1 MLLLL
6 FPQLSELV
14 RFESFASVR
23 NIKKKMLIKN
33 YLSGMKKVFLN
44 QNKKLFRMF
53 IELQQLQQHFNY
65 VI

>member
-14 RFESFASVR
+14 RFGSFASVR

-44 QNKKLFRMF
+44 QNKKLFVDVYRVTAVTAA
-53 IELQQLQQHFNY
+53 L
-65 VI
+65 